1 MKPSKSRRR
10 FLIPLALLLW
20 GVVVVAHNSIDA
32 ALRGEETYITYV
44 EIDGVNY
51 GSIDRAIGL
60 ENFAEDGFPLREDA
74 SYATVRLSREFVT
87 DPSLYLWAKNRM
99 SRKLGL
105 KDIHLI
111 TEDERGNVVAHKIL
125 QLCQPLSWTVEAQT
139 PSLGGFNETID
150 LAVQK
155 LTVF

>member
-1 MKPSKSRRR
+1 MIRNNKSLLRLLTVVST
-10 FLIPLALLLW
+10 LIGAGLLALP
-20 GVVVVAHNSIDA
+20 SINA
-32 ALRGEETYITYV
+32 ALRQDDFVTHV
-44 EIDGVNY
+44 EIDGLNY
-51 GSIDRAIGL
+51 GPIDQIDGI
-60 ENFAEDGFPLREDA
+60 EKFADDGYPMNEA
-74 SYATVRLSREFVT
+74 TSYETVRLSREFVT

-111 TEDERGNVVAHKIL
+111 TEDDNGQIVSRRIL
-125 QLCQPLSWTVEAQT
+125 QLCQPLSWTVETQN

-155 LTVF
+155 VTVF